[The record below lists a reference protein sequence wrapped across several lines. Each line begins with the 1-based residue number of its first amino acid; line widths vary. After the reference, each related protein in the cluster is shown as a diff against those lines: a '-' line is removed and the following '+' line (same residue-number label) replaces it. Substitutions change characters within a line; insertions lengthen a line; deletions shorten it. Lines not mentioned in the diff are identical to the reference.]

1 MAGLFITFE
10 GGEGSGK
17 TSQIQLLYH
26 ALHAEFPQLEII
38 RTREPGGTSPAEEIR
53 SILVNGDKDKITPQ
67 TEALLMIAA
76 RTENVDKIIR
86 PAKQRNAIIL
96 CDRFADSSRVYQA
109 LAHHRDFDEIDWL
122 HQFGFQNMQPDLTF
136 YLDVEPQVGLARAE
150 KRVSENSHKNQ
161 SDEDR
166 FEGKGLAFHHAVRD
180 GFLKLAAQFKERFYV
195 IDAHQSETQ
204 ISAEILDITRQ
215 YLKKYIT
222 KDC

>member
-1 MAGLFITFE
+1 
-10 GGEGSGK
+10 
-17 TSQIQLLYH
+17 
-26 ALHAEFPQLEII
+26 
-38 RTREPGGTSPAEEIR
+38 
-53 SILVNGDKDKITPQ
+53 
-67 TEALLMIAA
+67 
-76 RTENVDKIIR
+76 
-86 PAKQRNAIIL
+86 
-96 CDRFADSSRVYQA
+96 
-109 LAHHRDFDEIDWL
+109 
-122 HQFGFQNMQPDLTF
+122 MQPDLTF